1 MRHLCPHAPLALVGA
16 LVTTLY
22 GCQQSDQEL
31 PFGLDPTAGQTVT
44 VNATGGTVSVPPT
57 FSIQFPEGS
66 LTGSEL
72 VTAQKRLT
80 AFPGDAGIVIPE
92 TAFDVG
98 PAGTALN
105 VPARVQIGVPSAL
118 LEAGDE
124 LSLAVALMQPG
135 GALLT
140 DVTSY
145 DISNGILT
153 AHVNEIGP
161 VAAVLLN
168 DVIPVGDIGDV
179 TPLGGGSIT
188 PAPPA
193 PAGAPARAHK
203 PDGVEFS
210 ADCSPGE
217 RSCFTSGIARI
228 WVDDVVRQRLGSEIV
243 LINTTVEAVIEF
255 YDFDALTSVPDSAVG
270 YVRIDGDLRARIN
283 SVVANRAVGAE
294 VTFYT
299 GEGPDPMNPDG
310 TLISFSG
317 NEVTFWNTSED
328 DDPQILP
335 FDLSG
340 VGTSEL
346 LTVELS
352 GTLMFENASGPP
364 TEGSIVAQ
372 VRLRR

>member
-1 MRHLCPHAPLALVGA
+1 LVGA

-57 FSIQFPEGS
+57 FSIQFPDGS
-66 LTGSEL
+66 LTGSEI

-168 DVIPVGDIGDV
+168 DVIPVGDIADV

-188 PAPPA
+188 PAPPG
-193 PAGAPARAHK
+193 PAGAPARAQN
-203 PDGVEFS
+203 PDGVVFS
-210 ADCSPGE
+210 ADCSPGA
-217 RSCFTSGIARI
+217 RSCFTSGIAKI

-243 LINTTVEAVIEF
+243 LINSSVDASIEF
-255 YDFDALTSVPDSAVG
+255 YDFDTLPSDPDPARAVG

-283 SVVANRAVGAE
+283 SVVANREVGDE
-294 VTFYT
+294 VTLYT

-317 NEVTFWNTSED
+317 TNEVTFWNTSED

-352 GTLMFENASGPP
+352 GTLAFENASGPP